1 MKAEDP
7 FVQAE
12 LLNLI
17 HATATLVK
25 CIAFYVVICAMKLL
39 VVHVLKMDLGPATE
53 AFVKELRNHAKPPT
67 FRAQGG
73 NWPNKDAG
81 QEKREA

>member
-17 HATATLVK
+17 HAIATLVK
-25 CIAFYVVICAMKLL
+25 CIAFYIVICAMKLL
-39 VVHVLKMDLGPATE
+39 VVHVLKVDLGPAAE

-67 FRAQGG
+67 FHAQRGT
-73 NWPNKDAG
+73 WPNEDAE